1 MHVRIVEVLLNA
13 TVGEPAIPEVL
24 AYHLTEAGDFR
35 EAVEAWLQA
44 GMAAARRSAHV
55 EAVEHVRKGLGLL
68 DRIPDPGARRQFEL
82 KLQASLMGSL
92 LATQSAT
99 SAELAA
105 CCERG
110 LQLCEETSAAP
121 MVFPFAFG
129 QFTFTNCRGRTG
141 EAISLAREFISRAE
155 QGGFESELVIG
166 YRMLGQALVIEGEAA
181 AAKTALERSL
191 ALYVA
196 ERDATTTHLYG
207 QNTEVHTKSL
217 LSITHW
223 CLGDVD
229 AALAVG
235 LDALRTADAIRHP
248 HSTAIPMV
256 YVGGWVFGLCG
267 AAEQMLTVG
276 RSLLALAEQHR
287 LYGFRAHAA
296 AIIGWALCQRGD
308 LEEGI
313 AMIAKAVAAFD
324 SVQFRMS
331 EAGHV
336 ANLADAQRRVGRVAE
351 AAITCERALQL
362 MPEGTQFLE
371 SELRRVQALVAAA
384 LAPTELDRTETLF
397 RGAVKCAQDYRF
409 PILERRCLASLA
421 QFLDG
426 AGRRDAS
433 VEARLHELSHLADL
447 DQRVARAMRDLSH
460 EV

>member
-1 MHVRIVEVLLNA
+1 
-13 TVGEPAIPEVL
+13 
-24 AYHLTEAGDFR
+24 
-35 EAVEAWLQA
+35 
-44 GMAAARRSAHV
+44 
-55 EAVEHVRKGLGLL
+55 
-68 DRIPDPGARRQFEL
+68 
-82 KLQASLMGSL
+82 
-92 LATQSAT
+92 
-99 SAELAA
+99 
-105 CCERG
+105 
-110 LQLCEETSAAP
+110 
-121 MVFPFAFG
+121 
-129 QFTFTNCRGRTG
+129 
-141 EAISLAREFISRAE
+141 
-155 QGGFESELVIG
+155 
-166 YRMLGQALVIEGEAA
+166 
-181 AAKTALERSL
+181 
-191 ALYVA
+191 
-196 ERDATTTHLYG
+196 
-207 QNTEVHTKSL
+207 
-217 LSITHW
+217 
-223 CLGDVD
+223 
-229 AALAVG
+229 VG

-336 ANLADAQRRVGRVAE
+336 ANLADAQRRVGRLSE
-351 AAITCERALQL
+351 AAVTCERALQL
-362 MPEGTQFLE
+362 MPTGTQFLE
-371 SELRRVQALVAAA
+371 SELRRVHALVAAE
-384 LAPTELDRTETLF
+384 LAPTERDRTETLF

-421 QFLDG
+421 QFLEG

-433 VEARLHELSHLADL
+433 VESRLGELSHLANL

-460 EV
+460 GV